1 MAWLMACIA
10 SIGGL
15 LFGYNTGVISSVLP
29 QLNVAWKLT
38 PLQEE
43 LAVSAVLIGAVVGA
57 ALVGIVADH
66 IGRRDCIMA
75 TAALFVLGS
84 FSGAMI
90 NSPEAFIA
98 CRALVGV
105 ALGAVSLVAPLYIA
119 EIAPARMRGRLV
131 TVNQLGI
138 TFGIMLSYVVPYF
151 LQGIQESWR
160 HMLIIGTVPGVF
172 LSMASL
178 WLVESPR
185 WLLSMGDEEEA
196 RINFRKIGDPDAEA
210 IIRDLKES
218 LSHQSED
225 AWMRLAAPPIRLAL
239 FFVVGLFFFQQFVG
253 INAFLYNA
261 STILTY
267 EGFAVADT
275 NLAVTIGL
283 SLVNLV
289 MTLVAMALVD
299 KVSRRLL
306 LRIGLVGMGLSLSV
320 LAAGSGFLDHD
331 VFISSRLAVICLTS
345 YIAFFSF
352 SWGPLLWVIVAEVF
366 PQRIRGAAMSIPV
379 AAHWLFAMVNAS
391 GAVFFLRELEDTG
404 FYLIFAIV
412 AFAGLWFL
420 RKNFMETGG
429 LALER
434 IQRLFVERAQALK
447 KGNLVYYAITTVA
460 GTGALIIGYNVG
472 IIAGAVVLLTKE
484 WGLSNLEQGVLVS
497 SLSAGLFIGQI
508 MAGKASDLFGRRYLL
523 MSTAALFV
531 AGAFGS
537 ALAHTLPVLIGA
549 RFLIGLT
556 MGVAA
561 VASYVYISEIAPPE
575 IRGRLLTLSQATLA
589 VGILLS
595 YLAAL
600 VFETLPDGWRYM
612 FAAAAAPSAVFG
624 LGLLFL
630 PESPRWLYSRGRRS
644 ASLRMLRGMGIGD
657 PQAALAAMS
666 QGGDEEEAGG
676 WHELLNPRLLPPLL
690 LGMAL
695 MFLAVFT
702 GFDALILYAPTIFQS
717 AGFGSY
723 TASVLATFGLGA
735 MNLAFTLVSMWLVE
749 RLGRKPLIMWGLL
762 VMIAALIL
770 TGVVLGHSGWSGF
783 WARALL
789 LGGLGVFVG
798 AFAAS
803 LGPVSNV
810 VVSEI
815 YPQRVRGAAL
825 GLVLGANSIFSFLF
839 ALLFPIFF
847 SALGSALTFWI
858 FGAIGA
864 AGALLCWKY
873 LPETKGRTLEEIE
886 ASWSGERVSPTG
898 GGAEPPPQ

>member
-1 MAWLMACIA
+1 MPWLMACIA

-15 LFGYNTGVISSVLP
+15 LFGYNTGVISAVLP

-38 PLQEE
+38 ALQEE
-43 LAVSAVLIGAVVGA
+43 LAVSAVLFGAVVGA

-138 TFGIMLSYVVPYF
+138 TCGIMLSYAVPYF
-151 LQGIQESWR
+151 LQGIPDSWR
-160 HMLIIGTVPGVF
+160 YMLIIGTVPGVF

-185 WLLSMGDEEEA
+185 WLLSKGDEEEA
-196 RINFRKIGDPDAEA
+196 RANFKKIGDPDADE

-218 LSHQSED
+218 LSRQSED
-225 AWMRLAAPPIRLAL
+225 TWMRLAAPPIRLAL

-299 KVSRRLL
+299 RISRRLL
-306 LRIGLVGMGLSLSV
+306 LRIGLVGMGACLSV

-331 VFISSRLAVICLTS
+331 AFVSSRLAVVCLTG

-379 AAHWLFAMVNAS
+379 AAHWLFAIINAS
-391 GAVFFLRELEDTG
+391 GAIFFLRELEDTG

-412 AFAGLWFL
+412 AFAGLLFL

-434 IQRLFVERAQALK
+434 IQRLFTERARALK

-460 GTGALIIGYNVG
+460 GTGALLIGFNVG
-472 IIAGAVVLLTKE
+472 IIAGALVLITRE
-484 WGLSNLEQGVLVS
+484 WGLGNLEQGVLVS

-508 MAGKASDLFGRRYLL
+508 LAGKASDLFGRRYLL

-531 AGAFGS
+531 AGAFAS
-537 ALAHTLPVLIGA
+537 ALAQSFPTLVGA

-561 VASYVYISEIAPPE
+561 VANSVYISEIAPPE

-600 VFETLPDGWRYM
+600 FFETLPHGWRYM
-612 FAAAAAPSAVFG
+612 FAAAAAPSAVYG

-644 ASLRMLRGMGIGD
+644 ASLRMLRGMGVSD
-657 PQAALAAMS
+657 PEAAIEAMR
-666 QGGDEEEAGG
+666 QGQDDQEEGG
-676 WHELLNPRLLPPLL
+676 WSELLNPKLFPPLL
-690 LGMAL
+690 LGMIL

-702 GFDALILYAPTIFQS
+702 GFDALLLYAPTIFQS

-735 MNLAFTLVSMWLVE
+735 VNLAMTLVSMWLVE
-749 RLGRKPLIMWGLL
+749 RLGRKPLVMWGLAIMICSL
-762 VMIAALIL
+762 VS
-770 TGVVLGHSGWSGF
+770 TGVVLGHTGWSGF
-783 WARALL
+783 WSRALL

-798 AFAAS
+798 AFAVS

-825 GLVLGANSIFSFLF
+825 GLVFGANSIFSFIF
-839 ALLFPIFF
+839 ALIFPIFF
-847 SALGSALTFWI
+847 SSLGSVLTFWI
-858 FGAIGA
+858 FGAITA
-864 AGALLCWKY
+864 AGALICWKY
-873 LPETKGRTLEEIE
+873 LPETKGCTLEEIE
-886 ASWSGERVSPTG
+886 SSWSGKKNIVIDGEEG
-898 GGAEPPPQ
+898 PPQS

>member
-1 MAWLMACIA
+1 MPWLMACIA

-15 LFGYNTGVISSVLP
+15 LFGYNTGVISDVLP

-43 LAVSAVLIGAVVGA
+43 LAVSAVLFGAVVGA

-84 FSGAMI
+84 FSGAMV

-119 EIAPARMRGRLV
+119 EIAPARLRGRLV

-138 TFGIMLSYVVPYF
+138 TCGIMLAYLVPYF
-151 LQGIQESWR
+151 LQGVQESWR
-160 HMLIIGTVPGVF
+160 YVLIIGTVPGVF
-172 LSMASL
+172 LSIASL

-185 WLLSMGDEEEA
+185 WLLAMGDEDEA
-196 RINFRKIGDPDAEA
+196 RANFLKIGDPEADA

-218 LSHQSED
+218 LSQQSED
-225 AWMRLAAPPIRLAL
+225 TWLRLAAPPIRLAL

-253 INAFLYNA
+253 INAFFYNA
-261 STILTY
+261 STILAH
-267 EGFAVADT
+267 EGIVVSDG

-283 SLVNLV
+283 GLVNLV

-299 KVSRRLL
+299 RISRRLL
-306 LRIGLVGMGLSLSV
+306 LRIGLVGMGACLSV
-320 LAAGSGFLDHD
+320 LAAGAGVLDD
-331 VFISSRLAVICLTS
+331 KVMLSSHLAVICLTG
-345 YIAFFSF
+345 YVAFFSF
-352 SWGPLLWVIVAEVF
+352 SWGPLAWVIVAEVF

-379 AAHWLFAMVNAS
+379 AAHWLFAIINAS
-391 GAVFFLRELEDTG
+391 GAVFFLRELDDTG

-412 AFAGLWFL
+412 AFAGLLFL

-434 IQRLFVERAQALK
+434 IQRLFLERARALK

-460 GTGALIIGYNVG
+460 GTGALLIGFNVG
-472 IIAGAVVLLTKE
+472 IIAGALVLITKE
-484 WGLSNLEQGVLVS
+484 WGLDNLEQGVLVS
-497 SLSAGLFIGQI
+497 ALSAGLFIGQI
-508 MAGKASDLFGRRYLL
+508 LAGKASDLFGRRYLL

-531 AGAFGS
+531 AGAFVS
-537 ALAHTLPVLIGA
+537 ALAQSFPTLVGA

-561 VASYVYISEIAPPE
+561 VANSVYISEIAPPE

-600 VFETLPDGWRYM
+600 VFETLPHGWRYM

-644 ASLRMLRGMGIGD
+644 ASLRMLRGMGVSD
-657 PQAALAAMS
+657 PEAALEAMREG
-666 QGGDEEEAGG
+666 QDEEEEGG
-676 WHELLNPRLLPPLL
+676 WRELLDPKLFPSPGVGHGIDVPGRIHRIRRPAALCAYHFPKRGHRLLHCLDFGNLRLGGGQLSHDPRLHVACGTDGQEAPGNVGDGDHDLLPGPDRGDSQPSRVEWILAPRFAAGRVGRFCGGLRRQPGASLQRGRLRDIPPAGQRGGSGSGVRGQQHFLL
-690 LGMAL
+690 HIRPDFPD
-695 MFLAVFT
+695 FLQFV
-702 GFDALILYAPTIFQS
+702 GFCLDLLDLRCDR
-717 AGFGSY
+717 GSWR
-723 TASVLATFGLGA
+723 A
-735 MNLAFTLVSMWLVE
+735 
-749 RLGRKPLIMWGLL
+749 GLL
-762 VMIAALIL
+762 EISP
-770 TGVVLGHSGWSGF
+770 GNQ
-783 WARALL
+783 RPD
-789 LGGLGVFVG
+789 LGGNRGFL
-798 AFAAS
+798 
-803 LGPVSNV
+803 
-810 VVSEI
+810 
-815 YPQRVRGAAL
+815 VR
-825 GLVLGANSIFSFLF
+825 
-839 ALLFPIFF
+839 
-847 SALGSALTFWI
+847 
-858 FGAIGA
+858 
-864 AGALLCWKY
+864 
-873 LPETKGRTLEEIE
+873 
-886 ASWSGERVSPTG
+886 
-898 GGAEPPPQ
+898 